1 MNLKHDK
8 NSVLK
13 IGLSL
18 FCSKGYSNLGV
29 DEICKMTGMTKGA
42 FYNAFKSKEQFL
54 SEAIQLYGTNNVQ
67 RIKAQL
73 FPSDGCSAFERLQLF
88 YHKMLEIQPKVD
100 FTGCFINNIMSEMGF
115 LNEMVGRSSKLE
127 YDKFIDA
134 IEPTVLEAQNKGE
147 IDSEMDSRE
156 LIELIH
162 STFYGVL
169 TIAKSS
175 KDINQG
181 IKTINLLFKNIKT
194 QKNG

>member
-127 YDKFIDA
+127 YDKFINA

>member
-156 LIELIH
+156 LTELIH

>member
-1 MNLKHDK
+1 
-8 NSVLK
+8 
-13 IGLSL
+13 
-18 FCSKGYSNLGV
+18 
-29 DEICKMTGMTKGA
+29 
-42 FYNAFKSKEQFL
+42 
-54 SEAIQLYGTNNVQ
+54 
-67 RIKAQL
+67 
-73 FPSDGCSAFERLQLF
+73 
-88 YHKMLEIQPKVD
+88 
-100 FTGCFINNIMSEMGF
+100 MGF

-156 LIELIH
+156 LTELIH

>member
-42 FYNAFKSKEQFL
+42 FYNALKSKEQFL

-115 LNEMVGRSSKLE
+115 LNEMVGRSSKW
-127 YDKFIDA
+127 I
-134 IEPTVLEAQNKGE
+134 QG
-147 IDSEMDSRE
+147 
-156 LIELIH
+156 
-162 STFYGVL
+162 
-169 TIAKSS
+169 SS
-175 KDINQG
+175 PNSSIPP
-181 IKTINLLFKNIKT
+181 FMAC
-194 QKNG
+194 

>member
-42 FYNAFKSKEQFL
+42 FYNAFRSKEQFL

-73 FPSDGCSAFERLQLF
+73 FPSDGYSAFERLQLF

>member
-42 FYNAFKSKEQFL
+42 FYNAFRSKEQFL

>member
-42 FYNAFKSKEQFL
+42 FYNAFRSKEQFL

-156 LIELIH
+156 LTELIH